1 MSTTAISLA
10 AELAVGAS
18 RRLQATL
25 AHDQGPPGFFFHS
38 FQGPFDEACHVLWEL
53 DVALA
58 DPGGGGRGVPWADRD
73 QHANPASFSFL
84 SATETRAQ
92 ILSREALPEG
102 LLDRLLTAFIGV
114 ACDYGPTGS
123 ALSVEREPFQPQA
136 EYEREIGALIEC
148 GYVERCGTLV
158 KWTDKV
164 APAMQEQ
171 HLWDS
176 AAAPPSPRLIGLS
189 ADAQRRVAALL
200 QQGQRIAAVVVIRED
215 AGATIG
221 EAMRHLDEIERF
233 GLGASTIH

>member
-1 MSTTAISLA
+1 MTAISFA
-10 AELAVGAS
+10 AELAVGVS

-25 AHDQGPPGFFFHS
+25 VHEVSPAGFFFHS
-38 FQGPFDEACHVLWEL
+38 FQSPFDEACHVLWEF

-58 DPGGGGRGVPWADRD
+58 DRGDAGKGLPWADRG
-73 QHANPASFSFL
+73 QYPNPASFSFL
-84 SATETRAQ
+84 SATETRTR
-92 ILSREALPEG
+92 ILAREDVPTG

-176 AAAPPSPRLIGLS
+176 AAAPPRPRLIGLS
-189 ADAQRRVAALL
+189 TDAQHRVAALL
-200 QQGQRIAAVVVIRED
+200 QQGQRIAAVVVIRDD

-221 EAMRHLDEIERF
+221 EAMRHLDEIERL